1 MRHRNRGR
9 KFGRKSGPRA
19 ALERSIVQSLFTHG
33 RIETTFARAKEFRSP
48 AEKLIT
54 LARRGNAA
62 KERGDTPGF
71 LHCYRRAVAALGGS
85 TYANQIAKQL
95 FEEIAP
101 QFRDRPGG
109 YTRVVRHA
117 RGRLG
122 DNAPVA
128 IFELVGYTPAA
139 PETEEGAPGEAAE
152 KPAGEDEGAGEK
164 AADAGKAAAPKGGG
178 HRHGGHAHGGP
189 KPSGRKGSTHNPA
202 HQKKG

>member
-19 ALERSIVQSLFTHG
+19 ALERSVVQSLFSHG

-62 KERGDTPGF
+62 KERGDQAGY

-85 TYANQIAKQL
+85 TFANMLARQL
-95 FEEIAP
+95 FDEIAP

-122 DNAPVA
+122 DNAPRA

-139 PETEEGAPGEAAE
+139 PEPEEGAEGETAAGGEEAA
-152 KPAGEDEGAGEK
+152 GDE
-164 AADAGKAAAPKGGG
+164 AAKETSAENPAAPKPGG
-178 HRHGGHAHGGP
+178 HRHGGHKQAGP
-189 KPSGRKGSTHNPA
+189 RRTGRTGSAHNPA